1 MHPSKTDKMGRRV
14 FLKRA
19 ATTAGLGVAAPLALE
34 LAAVGDAAA
43 ATATDY
49 KALVCVFLYGGN
61 DYGNT
66 LIPVDN
72 ANYDLYSAI
81 RGGGAG
87 RTAGGL
93 ALAQSDLA
101 ATALSQPT
109 PQVLTNNIRYA
120 LSPPLTGLT
129 SLWNQGKLAIQMNVG
144 TLIAPVTK
152 AQYQAGN
159 TAAHPIPPLLMA
171 HSDQRNTWMM
181 GDLAKSIKSGF
192 GGRLGDYALA
202 GNSGSTFTAID
213 VGYNSYFLAGE
224 TARQYRVGTNGP
236 VAVNALTK
244 PSFGGAGLSSALNAL
259 AGQGATHAMEADYLN
274 VLNRS
279 IAAQQQ
285 LTGALAGV
293 TLATP
298 FRISTTVASHSL
310 ADQLNVVAKVIAS
323 RSALGVKRQVFFVSL
338 DGFDNHD
345 GLLTKHPD
353 LMAQLDEALSAFYAA
368 TVELGVQ
375 NQVTTFTMSD
385 FGRSLQGNSDGS
397 DHGWGSH
404 HLVLGGAVH
413 GQKFYGTAPNVSLTS
428 DDQIGQGRLLPS
440 TAVDQYV
447 ATLASWFGVANS
459 DLVNVVP
466 RVGNYAAANLGF
478 V

>member
-1 MHPSKTDKMGRRV
+1 MHPIKTEMMGRRV
-14 FLKRA
+14 FLQRA
-19 ATTAGLGVAAPLALE
+19 ATTAGLGVAAPLALN

-43 ATATDY
+43 MDATDY

-93 ALAQSDLA
+93 ALAQSDLL
-101 ATALSQPT
+101 ATALTQT
-109 PQVLTNNIRYA
+109 APQALTNNVRYA
-120 LSPPLTGLT
+120 LSPPLTGLA
-129 SLWNQGKLAIQMNVG
+129 SLWSQGKLAVQLNVG
-144 TLIAPVTK
+144 NLIAPLTK

-159 TAAHPIPPLLMA
+159 TAAHPVPPLLMA

-181 GDLAKSIKSGF
+181 GDLAKSIKTGF
-192 GGRLGDYALA
+192 GGRLGDLALA
-202 GNSGSTFTAID
+202 GNGGSAFTAID
-213 VGYNSYFLAGE
+213 VGYNSYFLAGD
-224 TARQYRVGTNGP
+224 TARQYRVGVNGP
-236 VAVNALTK
+236 VAVNALTR
-244 PSFGGAGLSSALNAL
+244 PAFGGAGLSAALNAL
-259 AGQGATHAMEADYLN
+259 AGQGASHAMEADYLG

-279 IAAQQQ
+279 IGAQQQ

-293 TLATP
+293 KLTTP
-298 FRISTTVASHSL
+298 FHTSTTVASHTL

-323 RSALGVKRQVFFVSL
+323 RAALGVKRQVFFVSL

-368 TVELGVQ
+368 TVEMGVQ

-404 HLVLGGAVH
+404 HVVLGGAVK
-413 GQKFYGTAPNVSLTS
+413 GQRFYGTAPNVSLTS

-440 TAVDQYV
+440 TASDQYL
-447 ATLASWFGVANS
+447 ATLATWFGVAAGE
-459 DLVNVVP
+459 LATVVP
-466 RVGNYAAANLGF
+466 RIGNYAVSNLGF

>member
-1 MHPSKTDKMGRRV
+1 MHLNNTDRLSRRI

-19 ATTAGLGVAAPLALE
+19 ATTAGLGVAAPLALN
-34 LAAVGDAAA
+34 LASVGDAAA
-43 ATATDY
+43 LTATDY

-72 ANYDLYSAI
+72 VNYDLYSAI

-93 ALAQSDLA
+93 ALAQSDLL
-101 ATALSQPT
+101 ATALTPAT
-109 PQVLTNNIRYA
+109 PQTLTNNVRYA

-129 SLWNQGKLAIQMNVG
+129 SLWNQGKLAIQLNVG
-144 TLIAPVTK
+144 SLIAPLTK

-159 TAAHPIPPLLMA
+159 TAAHPVPPLLMA

-181 GDLAKSIKSGF
+181 GDLAKSIKTGF

-202 GNSGSTFTAID
+202 SNGGSAFTAID
-213 VGYNSYFLAGE
+213 VGYNSYFLAGD
-224 TARQYRVGTNGP
+224 TARQYRVGINGA
-236 VAVNALTK
+236 VAINALSK
-244 PSFGGAGLSSALNAL
+244 PAFGGAGLTSALNAL
-259 AGQGATHAMEADYLN
+259 AGKSADHAMEADYLS

-279 IAAQQQ
+279 INSQQQ
-285 LTGALAGV
+285 LTDALAGV
-293 TLATP
+293 TLTTP
-298 FRISTTVASHSL
+298 FHTNKTVNSHSL
-310 ADQLNVVAKVIAS
+310 ADQLNVVARVIAS
-323 RSALGVKRQVFFVSL
+323 RATLGVKRQVFFVSL

-345 GLLTKHPD
+345 GLLTKHPE

-368 TVELGVQ
+368 TVEMGVQ
-375 NQVTTFTMSD
+375 DQVTAFTMSD
-385 FGRSLQGNSDGS
+385 FGRSLQGNNDGS

-404 HLVLGGAVH
+404 HFILGGAVK
-413 GQKFYGTAPNVSLTS
+413 GQQFYGTAPNVSLTS

-459 DLVNVVP
+459 DLATIVP
-466 RVGNYAAANLGF
+466 RIGNYGVANLGF

>member
-1 MHPSKTDKMGRRV
+1 MHPSRTEKIGRRL

-19 ATTAGLGVAAPLALE
+19 ATTAGLGVAAPLALD

-43 ATATDY
+43 AGATDY

-61 DYGNT
+61 DHGNT

-72 ANYDLYSAI
+72 TNYDLYSAI

-93 ALAQSDLA
+93 ALAQSDLL
-101 ATALSQPT
+101 ATALTQPS
-109 PQVLTNNIRYA
+109 PQTLTNNLRYA
-120 LSPPLTGLT
+120 LSPPLTGLA
-129 SLWNQGKLAIQMNVG
+129 SLWNQGKLAIQLNVG
-144 TLIAPVTK
+144 SLIAPLTK

-181 GDLAKSIKSGF
+181 GDLAKSIQTGF
-192 GGRLGDYALA
+192 GGRLADYALA
-202 GNSGSTFTAID
+202 GNGGSTFTGID
-213 VGYNSYFLAGE
+213 VGYNSYFLAGD
-224 TARQYRVGTNGP
+224 TARQYRVGVNGA
-236 VAVNALTK
+236 VAINALTR
-244 PSFGGAGLSSALNAL
+244 PPFGGAGLTTALKAL
-259 AGQGATHAMEADYLN
+259 AGQSPSHAMEADYLG

-279 IAAQQQ
+279 IGAQQQ
-285 LTGALAGV
+285 LTSALGGV

-298 FRISTTVASHSL
+298 FHTNATLTAHGL

-323 RSALGVKRQVFFVSL
+323 RATLGIKRQVFFVSL

-345 GLLTKHPD
+345 GLLTKHPG
-353 LMAQLDEALSAFYAA
+353 LLAQLDEALSAFYAA

-404 HLVLGGAVH
+404 HFILGGAVN
-413 GQKFYGTAPNVSLTS
+413 GQKYYGTAPNVSLTS

-440 TAVDQYV
+440 TASDQYL
-447 ATLASWFGVANS
+447 ATLASWFGVADS
-459 DLVNVVP
+459 DLASVVP
-466 RVGNYAAANLGF
+466 RIGNYGVSNLGF